1 MKWPTSILLSAQLGT
16 IADSM
21 ISNHGLGQGS
31 KYIQKFSTNFQ
42 QNVQQMS
49 PKIFL
54 TFNSRIWTLVR
65 NKVIVSSKDI
75 WTPDI
80 YIANQVLDAK

>member
-16 IADSM
+16 IADST

-31 KYIQKFSTNFQ
+31 KYIQKFSST
-42 QNVQQMS
+42 
-49 PKIFL
+49 KIFM
-54 TFNSRIWTLVR
+54 TFTSRFWTLVS

>member
-16 IADSM
+16 IADLT
-21 ISNHGLGQGS
+21 ISNHDLGQGS
-31 KYIQKFSTNFQ
+31 KYLQKFSST
-42 QNVQQMS
+42 
-49 PKIFL
+49 KIFM
-54 TFNSRIWTLVR
+54 TFTSRFWTLVS

>member
-21 ISNHGLGQGS
+21 ISNHDLGQGS
-31 KYIQKFSTNFQ
+31 EYLQKFSST
-42 QNVQQMS
+42 
-49 PKIFL
+49 KIFM
-54 TFNSRIWTLVR
+54 TFTSRFWTLVS